1 MSAPVPDVDRS
12 VPFDEAV
19 SALMDLLRRREDGS
33 SDRWRRQG
41 ALVVV
46 DGPTGAGKTTLAHSL
61 VGALA
66 RGNAS
71 YGARVLEL
79 EAVVP
84 GWDGLA
90 EGVRRCAGLL
100 ADLDCGRPAH
110 APRWNWHSMRP
121 GGRVSL
127 PPLAGGLLVL
137 EGCGALAAAAQP
149 LRGVVA
155 VRVWVTAPPRT
166 RRARIAARDAY
177 GWDVSAW
184 EVQERSLARAW
195 RNRAGLGPDLVVDS
209 RDGPAT
215 ALGTPTESRRE

>member
-33 SDRWRRQG
+33 SDRWRRPG
-41 ALVVV
+41 ALGVVA
-46 DGPTGAGKTTLAHSL
+46 GPTGAGKTTLAHSF

-149 LRGVVA
+149 LRGLVA
-155 VRVWVTAPPRT
+155 VGGGVTAPPRPP
-166 RRARIAARDAY
+166 RPPHRPRA
-177 GWDVSAW
+177 GHGGGGCPGGGP
-184 EVQERSLARAW
+184 ERSLARAW